1 MMIKYVNKNQVI
13 LPFFHFLYSDLV
25 MTLSP
30 HGYSEAA
37 IALGIS
43 NIERE
48 SCFLIISIWIVFP

>member
-1 MMIKYVNKNQVI
+1 MIKYVNKNQVI

-48 SCFLIISIWIVFP
+48 SCFLIISI